1 MTEKK
6 SNFLPLLL
14 IGGGLAGAAL
24 LYSVGTKQSKENY
37 SLGGAVGVGGSGDF
51 LGSSGISKGYD
62 STDLGI
68 EDFAFNRANP
78 DAYSL
83 PSDGAANPENVVD
96 DVGEWPFADDN
107 ASEWS
112 FADTAALGLNVA
124 AVAPTVGKAV
134 KSAGSKVAGSAAGQA
149 VKSAGSAVAA
159 KASGVTVGKV
169 AQTAVKGAGVLGVL
183 GLVDTFFEVTGVKEA
198 FFSETGLTGNLQG
211 VNTSFSTAKSTV
223 TTDTAT
229 KENVGNMVYDNRQL
243 KIASGLASTGST
255 YETITAEETNIVNKA
270 LGTTG
275 DVIKQSYGS
284 SGYSYIAAGGKQL
297 NFAGTDLKTAA
308 SKVTRTK
315 KTVPNTSTSSSKS
328 NSGSATTA
336 SLSKLFGG
344 K

>member
-24 LYSVGTKQSKENY
+24 LYGFGTKQSKEDY

-68 EDFAFNRANP
+68 EDFAYNRAMP

-83 PSDGAANPENVVD
+83 PSDGAGNPENIID
-96 DVGEWPFADDN
+96 DTGV
-107 ASEWS
+107 WS
-112 FADTAALGLNVA
+112 FADTAALGLTAA
-124 AVAPTVGKAV
+124 AVAPTVAKAV

-149 VKSAGSAVAA
+149 VKSAGSAVAG
-159 KASGVTVGKV
+159 KATGVTIGKV

-183 GLVDTFFEVTGVKEA
+183 GLVDTFFEVTGVKDA
-198 FFSETGLTGNLQG
+198 FFSEAGLTGNLQG

-229 KENVGNMVYDNRQL
+229 KENVGNMVTDRQL
-243 KIASGLASTGST
+243 AHATGLSAGKYPVTVASK
-255 YETITAEETNIVNKA
+255 EETVLVNKA
-270 LGTTG
+270 VGLSSG
-275 DVIKQSYGS
+275 DVLKVSGSKFTSYVPEKGMQVTFS
-284 SGYSYIAAGGKQL
+284 KGGTL
-297 NFAGTDLKTAA
+297 AGT
-308 SKVTRTK
+308 V
-315 KTVPNTSTSSSKS
+315 NTILANK
-328 NSGSATTA
+328 ARKEA
-336 SLSKLFGG
+336 
-344 K
+344 

>member
-6 SNFLPLLL
+6 SNFLSLLL

-24 LYSVGTKQSKENY
+24 LYGFGTKQSKEDY

-68 EDFAFNRANP
+68 EDFAYNRAMP

-83 PSDGAANPENVVD
+83 PSDGAGNPENIVD
-96 DVGEWPFADDN
+96 DTGV
-107 ASEWS
+107 WS
-112 FADTAALGLNVA
+112 FADTAALGLTAA
-124 AVAPTVGKAV
+124 AVAPTVAKAV
-134 KSAGSKVAGSAAGQA
+134 KSAGSKVAGSAAGQV

-223 TTDTAT
+223 TTDAAT
-229 KENVGNMVYDNRQL
+229 KENVGNMVTDRQA
-243 KIASGLASTGST
+243 KHAAGISAGKYPVTVASK
-255 YETITAEETNIVNKA
+255 EEAALVNKA
-270 LGTTG
+270 VGLSSG
-275 DVIKQSYGS
+275 DVLKVSGSTFTSYVPEKGMQVT
-284 SGYSYIAAGGKQL
+284 YSLGGTL
-297 NFAGTDLKTAA
+297 AGT
-308 SKVTRTK
+308 V
-315 KTVPNTSTSSSKS
+315 NTILANK
-328 NSGSATTA
+328 ARKEA
-336 SLSKLFGG
+336 
-344 K
+344 

>member
-24 LYSVGTKQSKENY
+24 LYSVGTKQSKEDY

-68 EDFAFNRANP
+68 EDFAYNRANP
-78 DAYSL
+78 DAFAL

-96 DVGEWPFADDN
+96 DVGEWPFV
-107 ASEWS
+107 
-112 FADTAALGLNVA
+112 DTAALGLTAA
-124 AVAPTVGKAV
+124 AVAPTVAKAV

-149 VKSAGSAVAA
+149 VKSAGSAVAG
-159 KASGVTVGKV
+159 KAAGVTAGKV

-183 GLVDTFFEVTGVKEA
+183 GLVDTFFEVTGVKNA

-229 KENVGNMVYDNRQL
+229 KEGVGNMVYDNRQL

-275 DVIKQSYGS
+275 DVIKQSYGT

-297 NFAGTDLKTAA
+297 SFAGTDLKTAA
-308 SKVTRTK
+308 SKVTSTK
-315 KTVPNTSTSSSKS
+315 KTVPSTSKSSSKS

>member
-24 LYSVGTKQSKENY
+24 LYSVGTKQSKEDY

-68 EDFAFNRANP
+68 EDFAFNRATP

-83 PSDGAANPENVVD
+83 PSDGAANPENVMD
-96 DVGEWPFADDN
+96 DVGEW
-107 ASEWS
+107 S
-112 FADTAALGLNVA
+112 FVDTAALGLTA
-124 AVAPTVGKAV
+124 AATVPTIAKAV

-149 VKSAGSAVAA
+149 VKSAGSAVAG
-159 KASGVTVGKV
+159 KAAGVTAGKV
-169 AQTAVKGAGVLGVL
+169 AKTAVKGAGVLGVV

-229 KENVGNMVYDNRQL
+229 KENVGNMVTNRQL
-243 KIASGLASTGST
+243 KHATGLSAGKYPVTVASK
-255 YETITAEETNIVNKA
+255 EETALVNKA
-270 LGTTG
+270 VGLSSG
-275 DVIKQSYGS
+275 DVLKVSGSKFTSYIPEKGMQVTYS
-284 SGYSYIAAGGKQL
+284 SGGTL
-297 NFAGTDLKTAA
+297 AGTVNTILANKTRKEA
-308 SKVTRTK
+308 
-315 KTVPNTSTSSSKS
+315 
-328 NSGSATTA
+328 
-336 SLSKLFGG
+336 
-344 K
+344 

>member
-24 LYSVGTKQSKENY
+24 LYSVGTKQSKEDY

-62 STDLGI
+62 SVDLGV

-78 DAYSL
+78 NAFSL
-83 PSDGAANPENVVD
+83 PSDGAANPKNVVD
-96 DVGEWPFADDN
+96 DVGEW
-107 ASEWS
+107 S
-112 FADTAALGLNVA
+112 FAESAALGLTA
-124 AVAPTVGKAV
+124 AATVPTIAKAV

-183 GLVDTFFEVTGVKEA
+183 GLVDTFFEVTGVKDA

-229 KENVGNMVYDNRQL
+229 KKSVGNMVTGRQL
-243 KIASGLASTGST
+243 AHATGLSAGKYPVTVASK
-255 YETITAEETNIVNKA
+255 EETALVNKA
-270 LGTTG
+270 VGLSSG
-275 DVIKQSYGS
+275 DVLKVSGSKFTSYIPEKGMQVTYS
-284 SGYSYIAAGGKQL
+284 SGGTL
-297 NFAGTDLKTAA
+297 AGT
-308 SKVTRTK
+308 V
-315 KTVPNTSTSSSKS
+315 NTILANK
-328 NSGSATTA
+328 ARKEA
-336 SLSKLFGG
+336 
-344 K
+344 

>member
-24 LYSVGTKQSKENY
+24 LYSVGTKQSKEDY

-62 STDLGI
+62 SVDLGV

-83 PSDGAANPENVVD
+83 PSDGAANPENVID
-96 DVGEWPFADDN
+96 DAG
-107 ASEWS
+107 EWS
-112 FADTAALGLNVA
+112 FAESAALGLTA
-124 AVAPTVGKAV
+124 AATVPTIARAV

-149 VKSAGSAVAA
+149 VKSAGSKVAG
-159 KASGVTVGKV
+159 KAAGVTAGKV

-183 GLVDTFFEVTGVKEA
+183 GLVDTFFEVTGVKDA

-297 NFAGTDLKTAA
+297 SFAGTDLKTAA

>member
-24 LYSVGTKQSKENY
+24 LYSVGTKQSKEDS

-62 STDLGI
+62 SVDLGV

-83 PSDGAANPENVVD
+83 PSDGASNPEYVVD
-96 DVGEWPFADDN
+96 DAG
-107 ASEWS
+107 EWS
-112 FADTAALGLNVA
+112 FADTAALGLTAA
-124 AVAPTVGKAV
+124 AVAPTVAKAV

-149 VKSAGSAVAA
+149 VKSAGSVVAS

-183 GLVDTFFEVTGVKEA
+183 GLVDTFFEVTGVKDA
-198 FFSETGLTGNLQG
+198 FFSEAGLTGNLQG
-211 VNTSFSTAKSTV
+211 VNTSFSTAKSTAKSTV

-243 KIASGLASTGST
+243 KIASGLASTGSV

-297 NFAGTDLKTAA
+297 SFAGTDLKTAA
-308 SKVTRTK
+308 SKVTSTK
-315 KTVPNTSTSSSKS
+315 KTVPSTSKSSNKS